1 LAISSKIVT
10 LSLQVLVI
18 AGFDLGAFEIGRA
31 LGFRDSDLL
40 FRVDPFAKRNEALPN
55 VRPFSASDF
64 RKIVLSGVGRCSILL
79 TPVRLA
85 SSLVGY

>member
-1 LAISSKIVT
+1 VT

-55 VRPFSASDF
+55 VRPSARRIF
-64 RKIVLSGVGRCSILL
+64 EKLS
-79 TPVRLA
+79 
-85 SSLVGY
+85 